1 MYHII
6 QLHHHFNTFYNR
18 NIGIDLI
25 YDSDHNELYFETYRG
40 DIQSTIYYIA
50 RNDTKVIINVIK
62 NLLKIYNNRSNN
74 KISLDSF
81 SGEGCITFDFRED
94 KVYISRYSSN
104 NGDVYNGP
112 HLIKNENRIIG
123 DLNELL
129 KEVEHTNKNNE
140 DVSDGSIISKKF
152 SIKEK
157 KI

>member
-1 MYHII
+1 MRTI
-6 QLHHHFNTFYNR
+6 QLYHHFDTFYNR

-62 NLLKIYNNRSNN
+62 NLLKIYNRSIN
-74 KISLDSF
+74 KISLDLF
-81 SGEGCITFDFRED
+81 SGKGYITFDFREN

-129 KEVEHTNKNNE
+129 KEVKHTNKNNE
-140 DVSDGSIISKKF
+140 DISDGSIISKRF
-152 SIKEK
+152 SIKKEK
-157 KI
+157 I